1 MFIISYLVFMAE
13 NWKDL
18 SFIEIE
24 ERELCIDLIEVQES
38 RSWRNTYSSY
48 GCVLVCRWVLQG

>member
-24 ERELCIDLIEVQES
+24 ERELCIDLIEVIATCKMQLVFFFL
-38 RSWRNTYSSY
+38 TQASS
-48 GCVLVCRWVLQG
+48 GIFWANF